1 MEVNMKT
8 RLVIASDHGGL
19 VLKARLVPWLE
30 TQEYEILDQGAYIY
44 DAADDY
50 PDYAEEVAEGLNQ
63 GKADKGIL
71 ICGSGVGACI
81 ALNKIRGI
89 RAGVCHDTYSAHQ
102 GVEHDDM
109 NVLCLGGRVIGI
121 ELAKEL
127 ITAFIKARYLKL
139 ERFERRV
146 QKVRDIEKRNS

>member
-1 MEVNMKT
+1 MKT

-19 VLKARLVPWLE
+19 VLKARLVPWLDI
-30 TQEYEILDQGAYIY
+30 QECEILDQGAYIY

-50 PDYAEEVAEGLNQ
+50 PDYAEEVAETING

-81 ALNKIRGI
+81 ALNKIKGI
-89 RAGVCHDTYSAHQ
+89 RAGLCHDTYSAHQ

-127 ITAFIKARYLKL
+127 ISAFVKAQYMKL

-146 QKVRDIEKRNS
+146 QKVREIENNNCN